1 LKCFAFFPSF
11 FLFKFTR
18 YGDGTVSFL
27 FQAQLGQIRKP
38 LIEDKL
44 LPALHAGV
52 CDLWSSK
59 FVSMIFLHGPDNT
72 VGAGACQLLLPAEP
86 LHCLVG
92 NPLHQRCFASV
103 CLGMGNGQ
111 LWLHS
116 HQCLWSFESG
126 ESHQTKA
133 ICRGWVQYGG
143 LCPNPPLV
151 STHICFPSSC
161 FFYKSKGRYF

>member
-1 LKCFAFFPSF
+1 ML
-11 FLFKFTR
+11 
-18 YGDGTVSFL
+18 
-27 FQAQLGQIRKP
+27 
-38 LIEDKL
+38 
-44 LPALHAGV
+44 V
-52 CDLWSSK
+52 CVTSGHLSLCQWSSYMDLTTQW
-59 FVSMIFLHGPDNT
+59 VQEPASCS
-72 VGAGACQLLLPAEP
+72 CQLSLCIAL
-86 LHCLVG
+86 
-92 NPLHQRCFASV
+92 
-103 CLGMGNGQ
+103 LGMGNGQ

-161 FFYKSKGRYF
+161 FFYKSKGRYFWVTPGLCLLFTIVLPCSLATLFSLQPHTFGFISVYGNAEMGCVALIRHLPSLVFFP